1 MSAFTLVPILYQ
13 PYPFQRAFVALVSIC
28 VNVLYVPIPPL
39 FGISVSVYAAT
50 FDGAT
55 PDTWISA
62 ARPYK
67 CCEYAVPPTDLF
79 LLGVRYADVMVTARP
94 KWLRIFCKTTTRLE
108 SMKIGSLPS
117 VHANSLTLK
126 LFDTFLCPSF
136 ALEYA

>member
-1 MSAFTLVPILYQ
+1 MPAFTLVPILYQ
-13 PYPFQRAFVALVSIC
+13 PYPFQRALALLTSMC
-28 VNVLYVPIPPL
+28 VNVPYVPIPPL
-39 FGISVSVYAAT
+39 FGSSVSAYAAT
-50 FDGAT
+50 FDGDT
-55 PDTWISA
+55 PDTWMSA

-79 LLGVRYADVMVTARP
+79 LLGVRYADVIVTARP

-126 LFDTFLCPSF
+126 LFDTFLFPSF
-136 ALEYA
+136 VLEYA